1 MVENFFNRLKKWLLE
16 EKYQNKITPLYFK
29 DLKKLKKGVPLDYL
43 ISFRYF
49 LDCKIDLS
57 YKPLIP
63 REETEYWVLKA
74 IEEIKQSHLNK
85 KILVL
90 DIFSGSGC
98 IGIAILKHLPL
109 AKVVFGELSEKFIK
123 QIELNLKINKISKN
137 RFKIIRSNIFSNLK
151 GKYDFIF
158 ANPPYL
164 AKERINKIQKT
175 VLKYEP
181 KSALFGGKDGLSFIK
196 KFLKGA
202 KYFIKN
208 GGVIYLEF
216 DSFQKKSIEKLLNK
230 YSYNNFEFFK
240 DQFKCDR
247 YLKIIN

>member
-43 ISFRYF
+43 IGFRYF

-98 IGIAILKHLPL
+98 IGIAVLKHLPL

-181 KSALFGGKDGLSFIK
+181 KSALFGGKDGLCFIK

-240 DQFKCDR
+240 DQFKRDR

>member
-43 ISFRYF
+43 IGFRYF

-181 KSALFGGKDGLSFIK
+181 KSALFGGKDGLCFIK

-240 DQFKCDR
+240 DQFKRDR

>member
-43 ISFRYF
+43 IGFRYF

-181 KSALFGGKDGLSFIK
+181 KSALFGGKDGLRFIK
-196 KFLKGA
+196 KFLKEV
-202 KYFIKN
+202 KKFIKN
-208 GGVIYLEF
+208 GGVVYLEF

-240 DQFKCDR
+240 DQFKRDR

>member
-1 MVENFFNRLKKWLLE
+1 VENFFNRLKKWLLE

-43 ISFRYF
+43 IGFRYF

-109 AKVVFGELSEKFIK
+109 AKVVFGELSKKFIK
-123 QIELNLKINKISKN
+123 QIELNLKINRISKN

-196 KFLKGA
+196 KFLKDA
-202 KYFIKN
+202 KKFIKN

-230 YSYNNFEFFK
+230 YSYNNFKFFK
-240 DQFKCDR
+240 DQFRRDR